1 MNRQKKY
8 VHQIGRIEVL
18 PILLFGVVG
27 RCCVLCSVKKN
38 NNIVERSF
46 QGHNDCSVYGKLSR
60 LTTLRRSFN
69 EVKNSPKEDRR
80 RTLGLCIGYATFTL
94 LRKCFSVASPY
105 MGFNKVELGTI
116 ATAYNISYGSSKF
129 IGGILC
135 DGSIPAEFYFACAL
149 FLASVSNIGF
159 TISTNLSV
167 LCMVWFFAGTAQG
180 AGWPALGQIVMQRY
194 EPLHIGTVWSVVIT
208 AGNLGYLIAPFL
220 LLPFLGYGWQAPF
233 IICGCAGLMISVMV
247 FLLLS
252 PDNKNNIMKALPIPP
267 PPQKESLSQKQSSWQ
282 AWISI
287 ASNFN
292 LWLIIFS
299 NCLTVFVLTGLASW
313 FSLYLIE
320 EYKASPGR
328 AAELMLWTEV
338 GGLIGSLFCGSV
350 SDRLGEY
357 SLFYIHLSH
366 LFTYHTMISHTNTY
380 AHFANIITSSNSLY
394 FVSRR
399 LSFTECMCM
408 CSFRWSSMFN
418 VFDIYI
424 DVLACVLVV
433 SFSIDLS
440 TTTNKQ

>member
-1 MNRQKKY
+1 M
-8 VHQIGRIEVL
+8 
-18 PILLFGVVG
+18 
-27 RCCVLCSVKKN
+27 S
-38 NNIVERSF
+38 
-46 QGHNDCSVYGKLSR
+46 SR
-60 LTTLRRSFN
+60 LKTLRRSFH
-69 EVKNSPKEDRR
+69 EVTNSPKEDRR
-80 RTLGLCIGYATFTL
+80 RTLGLCVGYATFTL
-94 LRKCFSVASPY
+94 LRKCFSVATPY

-135 DGSIPAEFYFACAL
+135 DGFPAELFFACAL
-149 FLASVSNIGF
+149 FLAGISNIGF
-159 TISTNLSV
+159 AFSTNLSV
-167 LCMVWFFAGTAQG
+167 LCAVWFFAGTAQG

-233 IICGCAGLMISVMV
+233 IVCGCAGLVISVIV
-247 FLLLS
+247 FVLLS
-252 PDNKNNIMKALPIPP
+252 PDNKSNIMKALPT
-267 PPQKESLSQKQSSWQ
+267 PPQKEALPQKQSSWQ

-350 SDRLGEY
+350 SDRLGNY
-357 SLFYIHLSH
+357 TLPIHLV
-366 LFTYHTMISHTNTY
+366 TYTLSHTHTFSY
-380 AHFANIITSSNSLY
+380 AMMYTDLSNIITSKSLY
-394 FVSRR
+394 LVSR
-399 LSFTECMCM
+399 
-408 CSFRWSSMFN
+408 
-418 VFDIYI
+418 
-424 DVLACVLVV
+424 
-433 SFSIDLS
+433 
-440 TTTNKQ
+440 